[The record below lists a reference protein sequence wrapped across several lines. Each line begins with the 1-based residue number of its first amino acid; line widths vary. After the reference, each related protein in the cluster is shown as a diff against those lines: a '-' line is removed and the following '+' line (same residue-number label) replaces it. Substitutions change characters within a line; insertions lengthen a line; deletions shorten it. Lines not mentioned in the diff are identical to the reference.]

1 MTKSENLF
9 HLIIKENPNGIIGT
23 MFGANCIKSINGKT
37 AAFLWG
43 EDMVFKLDQKG
54 QDKALKING
63 AKIGS
68 HLYAPEKHMNGW
80 VSIPKYQS
88 ERWNELTQKALEY
101 VNSLKQ

>member
-43 EDMVFKLDQKG
+43 EDMVFKLDQKD
-54 QDKALKING
+54 QEEALKI
-63 AKIGS
+63 
-68 HLYAPEKHMNGW
+68 NGW
-80 VSIPKYQS
+80 VSIPRNQS
-88 ERWNELTQKALEY
+88 EKWNDFTQKALEY